1 MESFVVLPSIFFF
14 QDTYIFTNNRCKKI
28 PLHRMK
34 DFDVIVVGAGPAG
47 LLAAGRAAEL
57 GGKVLLLEKMR
68 QEGRK
73 LLITGKGRCNITND
87 AAIRE
92 FITHVYPNGRFLQNA
107 FSRFYSKDIIELLEK
122 YGVKST
128 LERGGRYFPASNKS
142 ADVLKALLQW
152 VHDLKVEIRCGQRVE
167 KLVIEN
173 NKILGL
179 QANDKEFMSLN
190 VILATGGKSYPATGS
205 NGDGYELARRVGH
218 SIEKARPALVPLI
231 TSCGIA
237 QKLQG
242 LNLKNVRASVWIND
256 RKAGEDFGEMI
267 FTHFGLSG
275 PIVLTLSRIVVDEL
289 HKKNKVEITID
300 LKPALDEQKLDKR
313 LLRDLNEHGK
323 KKIGN
328 IFRQWLPASMG
339 PVFLELLNI
348 DQDKECHQISSKERK
363 QIRYLLKN
371 FRFKIADH
379 GSFKEAIIT
388 AGGIPTKE
396 IFPKTMESKII
407 KGLYFAGEMID
418 LDAETGGY
426 NLQIA
431 YSTGW
436 VAGDSAM
443 NGLLS

>member
-1 MESFVVLPSIFFF
+1 
-14 QDTYIFTNNRCKKI
+14 
-28 PLHRMK
+28 MK
-34 DFDVIVVGAGPAG
+34 NFDVIVVGAGPAG

-57 GGKVLLLEKMR
+57 GAKVLILEKMR

-87 AAIRE
+87 AVIRE
-92 FITHVYPNGRFLQNA
+92 FISHVYPNGRFLQNA
-107 FSRFYSKDIIELLEK
+107 FSQYYSNDIIDLLKK
-122 YGVKST
+122 YGVEST

-142 ADVLKALLQW
+142 SDVLKALLQW
-152 VHDLKVEIRCGQRVE
+152 VSEMKVEIRCGHKVE
-167 KLVIEN
+167 KLIVEN
-173 NKILGL
+173 NIITGL
-179 QANDKEFMSLN
+179 QANGQKFVSKN

-205 NGDGYELARRVGH
+205 NGEGYELARRVGH
-218 SIEKARPALVPLI
+218 NIQKARPALVPLI
-231 TSCGIA
+231 TGGGVA

-242 LNLKNVRASVWIND
+242 LNLKNVRAVVWVND
-256 RKAGEDFGEMI
+256 KKAGEDFGEMI

-275 PIVLTLSRIVVDEL
+275 PIILTLSRIVVDEL
-289 HKKNKVEITID
+289 HKKSKVEITID

-323 KKIGN
+323 KRIGN

-339 PVFLELLNI
+339 PVFLELLKI
-348 DQDKECHQISSKERK
+348 DPDKECHQVSSKERK
-363 QIRYLLKN
+363 QIRHLLKN

-388 AGGIPTKE
+388 AGGVSTKE
-396 IFPKTMESKII
+396 ISPKTMESKLVA
-407 KGLYFAGEMID
+407 GLFFAGEMID

-436 VAGDSAM
+436 VAGNSAGRNM
-443 NGLLS
+443 